1 MQWLRTFRNARR
13 QSSNSKARC
22 PRAVVIQELLDR
34 QGDPVAATVTDT
46 ATHEVLH
53 RAAGAGEAFDWIAGA
68 ARRERRAY
76 DVRATVLDLDS
87 EGLGSR
93 ERITTTAR

>member
-1 MQWLRTFRNARR
+1 MQWLRTFTSARR
-13 QSSNSKARC
+13 QSSSSKARC
-22 PRAVVIQELLDR
+22 PGLA
-34 QGDPVAATVTDT
+34 
-46 ATHEVLH
+46 
-53 RAAGAGEAFDWIAGA
+53 EAFAWIAAA

-93 ERITTTAR
+93 ERITTTSR